1 MTTVWVAVAAVA
13 VASAAIKAAGPVVV
27 GRRALPPSVTA
38 VIALLAPALLAAL
51 VVSDT
56 LTHGQGLA
64 VDAKVVGVAV
74 AAIAL
79 ALRAPMLLVVTVAAV
94 ATAVARAL
102 S

>member
-1 MTTVWVAVAAVA
+1 MTTVWIAIAAVA
-13 VASAAIKAAGPVVV
+13 VANAAFKAAGPVAV
-27 GRRALPPSVTA
+27 GRRALPPPVTA